1 MSADEALALRGRF
14 SERKRRGIKMKLSK
28 NSLIVMAAAMLLLWS
43 ASAIAQDVKYN
54 FMAGTDFS
62 KYKTYKWVRVPKAEY
77 PNQILDAQI
86 MQSIDAQLTL
96 KGLSKTESDN
106 PDLYVAY
113 QAAVQQEQQ
122 WNSYSNDMGGGGWG
136 YGRWGGWGGYGGYG
150 GGMSTTTTTSSTIN
164 IGTINLDIYDVA
176 SKNQIWRGAASKT
189 LGSGKDP
196 KKVQKNLDKAMAK
209 MVKNYPPPVKK

>member
-1 MSADEALALRGRF
+1 
-14 SERKRRGIKMKLSK
+14 MKLSK
-28 NSLIVMAAAMLLLWS
+28 NSLIVMAAAATLLLWS

-54 FMAGTDFS
+54 FMPGTDFS
-62 KYKTYKWVRVPKAEY
+62 KYKTYKWVRIPKAEY
-77 PNQILDAQI
+77 PNQILDEQI
-86 MQSIDAQLTL
+86 MRSIDAQLTL
-96 KGLSKTESDN
+96 KGLSKTEDDN

-113 QAAVQQEQQ
+113 QAAVKQEQQ
-122 WNSYSNDMGGGGWG
+122 WNSYSNDMGGGWG
-136 YGRWGGWGGYGGYG
+136 YGRWGGYGGYG

>member
-1 MSADEALALRGRF
+1 MSADDVLALRRRF
-14 SERKRRGIKMKLSK
+14 SERKRRGIKMKPSK

-86 MQSIDAQLTL
+86 MQSIDNQLTL

-113 QAAVQQEQQ
+113 QAAVKQEQQ
-122 WNSYSNDMGGGGWG
+122 WNSYSSDMGGGGWG
-136 YGRWGGWGGYGGYG
+136 YGRWGGWGGYGG
-150 GGMSTTTTTSSTIN
+150 GMSTTRTTESTIN
-164 IGTINLDIYDVA
+164 VGTLNVDIYDA
-176 SKNQIWRGAASKT
+176 GQKEQIWRG
-189 LGSGKDP
+189 
-196 KKVQKNLDKAMAK
+196 
-209 MVKNYPPPVKK
+209 